1 MKMNQK
7 DKYIGAM
14 IGAAVGDALGWP
26 NENNSHNV
34 LKHTKI
40 NTFIDWNRKCGG
52 RYWPHE
58 EYIKAGEY
66 SDDTQLLI
74 ATLRSL
80 LKKNQWGTYFIKTEL
95 PAWLSYERGGGGAT
109 KNAAKQW
116 LRGIAPWD
124 EKNDVNSIRKYYMAG
139 GNGAAMRIM
148 PHVFLN
154 ETNFEIMMKQVMLN
168 GMYTHGHPRALIGAM
183 LYAYGLSCVLSID
196 GTLEYGKLIQT
207 LIEGVDV
214 WGKMPTVENIE
225 HWKDCAA
232 NYAKMEYDLLWNECI
247 EETINY
253 LNIANYGIDK
263 GILDVGKE
271 TLEKLGCFDNNIN
284 GAGNVTVVIC
294 MYLFSKYADNPQK
307 GLLEVVNL
315 EKADTDTV
323 ASLMGGL
330 FGALYG
336 TSWLPIEL
344 RQVQDYN
351 VFEILVTKLIEGQDD
366 LTYNSRD
373 YKLFTKDNVC
383 SLKIGEQIEVLPFGK
398 IELLDIRSEQV
409 YLKDM
414 YANTYLFITEYEQ
427 TLYVSKVGKKP
438 RSEGINI
445 KSENSVESDKNIIY
459 LDKEKMKLLG
469 EIFKKIDEIEDFIEI
484 VYKLLSILEVDDN
497 ISKEDW
503 KDIRERWKKYKI
515 TKKQIAK
522 ACSVIK

>member
-1 MKMNQK
+1 M
-7 DKYIGAM
+7 
-14 IGAAVGDALGWP
+14 
-26 NENNSHNV
+26 
-34 LKHTKI
+34 
-40 NTFIDWNRKCGG
+40 
-52 RYWPHE
+52 
-58 EYIKAGEY
+58 
-66 SDDTQLLI
+66 
-74 ATLRSL
+74 
-80 LKKNQWGTYFIKTEL
+80 
-95 PAWLSYERGGGGAT
+95 
-109 KNAAKQW
+109 
-116 LRGIAPWD
+116 
-124 EKNDVNSIRKYYMAG
+124 
-139 GNGAAMRIM
+139 
-148 PHVFLN
+148 
-154 ETNFEIMMKQVMLN
+154 
-168 GMYTHGHPRALIGAM
+168 
-183 LYAYGLSCVLSID
+183 
-196 GTLEYGKLIQT
+196 
-207 LIEGVDV
+207 
-214 WGKMPTVENIE
+214 
-225 HWKDCAA
+225 
-232 NYAKMEYDLLWNECI
+232 
-247 EETINY
+247 
-253 LNIANYGIDK
+253 
-263 GILDVGKE
+263 
-271 TLEKLGCFDNNIN
+271 
-284 GAGNVTVVIC
+284 
-294 MYLFSKYADNPQK
+294 
-307 GLLEVVNL
+307 

-351 VFEILVTKLIEGQDD
+351 VFEILVTKLIEGQDE